1 MFRVQSPRLAS
12 LAFLFRSKVQ
22 EDIMNHMNIDAN
34 CGSVPFSGNDKDIE
48 RKAASGINLAW
59 AAGNE

>member
-1 MFRVQSPRLAS
+1 
-12 LAFLFRSKVQ
+12 
-22 EDIMNHMNIDAN
+22 MNGMNIDVN
-34 CGSVPFSGNDKDIE
+34 CGSVPFSGNDKNNE

>member
-1 MFRVQSPRLAS
+1 
-12 LAFLFRSKVQ
+12 
-22 EDIMNHMNIDAN
+22 MNGMNIDVN
-34 CGSVPFSGNDKDIE
+34 CGSMAFGGNDKCVD